1 MCVYCYIGMSKKHP
15 SIYHR
20 YGIRHLLP
28 QLLCPQLVDY
38 DCHHPTLYINMKG
51 GIKTSL
57 HFDRSCTTFTA
68 AEVHQKNSEHI
79 NSDNNNNN
87 NDNNNDDPG
96 KNNLF
101 VQLTG
106 SRTFV
111 LFPPQYCQGGVMMP
125 FEDYHIN
132 HISKSTTFLHSVTEH
147 SSNLQKQLKFIE
159 ESEFPSLAGPWLHRV
174 VICLHAGDALLI
186 PARWWHYTVVH
197 EPGVA
202 LNWWFSEKRNEEKE

>member
-1 MCVYCYIGMSKKHP
+1 MMIG
-15 SIYHR
+15 IT
-20 YGIRHLLP
+20 GLLP

-38 DCHHPTLYINMKG
+38 DCHRPTLYINMKG

-68 AEVHQKNSEHI
+68 AEVREKNSEQIH
-79 NSDNNNNN
+79 SD
-87 NDNNNDDPG
+87 DDDPG

-125 FEDYHIN
+125 VIIFF
-132 HISKSTTFLHSVTEH
+132 T
-147 SSNLQKQLKFIE
+147 E
-159 ESEFPSLAGPWLHRV
+159 ESYRSIV
-174 VICLHAGDALLI
+174 
-186 PARWWHYTVVH
+186 
-197 EPGVA
+197 
-202 LNWWFSEKRNEEKE
+202 

>member
-1 MCVYCYIGMSKKHP
+1 MSIIYIGKARKSP

-20 YGIRHLLP
+20 YGIRYALPKTLLGNRSYCYDVDHPSIHIHLKT
-28 QLLCPQLVDY
+28 DS
-38 DCHHPTLYINMKG
+38 T
-51 GIKTSL
+51 IKTSL
-57 HFDRSCTTFTA
+57 KYDRYHNSKK
-68 AEVHQKNSEHI
+68 QKKSNST
-79 NSDNNNNN
+79 SVDK
-87 NDNNNDDPG
+87 G

-174 VICLHAGDALLI
+174 VIRLNAGDGLLI
-186 PARWWHYTVVH
+186 PARWWYYCIID

-202 LNWWFSEKRNEEKE
+202 LSWLLDKTL